1 MFAQARAGGRHLEHL
16 LLVTHAGDLIDHAKL
31 ALRAAQRV
39 RLFAREEYA
48 TPRGNPLARAPRARL
63 SGADMARTPPP
74 RLALRYGADIPDDQR
89 MSFRASPQSCL
100 FHA

>member
-1 MFAQARAGGRHLEHL
+1 MFAQARAEVRHLEHL
-16 LLVTHAGDLIDHAKL
+16 LLITHAGDLIDHAKL

-74 RLALRYGADIPDDQR
+74 GNQRGVGA
-89 MSFRASPQSCL
+89 SVGTE
-100 FHA
+100 